1 MMKKLTIIC
10 VASCLAHAACAI
22 TMASQ
27 PWTTNRI
34 AEAEARVAAKIAA
47 ATNAIPAPD
56 YSTGNAQLVATIEAT
71 APAPGD
77 YATVSNRAMT
87 AVQSHQSLWPAVS
100 ASTNYTDRA
109 TNAVASAFLPRSHSD
124 GQDSATVGFDYGPGG
139 LALVPSEVYTQT
151 AYLHHGYIV
160 TDDEQGPLG
169 AIGQYGGNFITARQE
184 VENTI
189 REKSLGGI
197 WDAQLEVW
205 WTPVMVNGAL
215 TYQATTNVNMHAEE

>member
-56 YSTGNAQLVATIEAT
+56 YSTGNAQLVATIEAP

-87 AVQSHQSLWPAVS
+87 AVQSHQSLW
-100 ASTNYTDRA
+100 R
-109 TNAVASAFLPRSHSD
+109 PRSCRA
-124 GQDSATVGFDYGPGG
+124 AT
-139 LALVPSEVYTQT
+139 A
-151 AYLHHGYIV
+151 
-160 TDDEQGPLG
+160 
-169 AIGQYGGNFITARQE
+169 TAR
-184 VENTI
+184 TA
-189 REKSLGGI
+189 RPS
-197 WDAQLEVW
+197 
-205 WTPVMVNGAL
+205 AL
-215 TYQATTNVNMHAEE
+215 TTVQAALR